1 MNDAKPP
8 ECCIQTDA
16 SGTWGCE
23 GIFKQHWLQLS
34 WPTEWST
41 TGIMAKELVPIFIS
55 CSIWGP
61 LLAGH
66 RVLCQCD
73 NQSLVISI
81 NKGYSRD
88 PLVMHLLRYLWLF
101 FLAVYD
107 IKVRAE
113 HITGVSNCA
122 ADMLSRNYLTEF
134 FLSFSPVVP
143 STVCN
148 PATTHRNYV
157 TKRAR
162 LDLPHLQVA
171 LQEYFANGAAR
182 STWRTYAVVQRR
194 YLTFCAA
201 ARRQAVPTTE
211 TSLMLF
217 ATDLATSGLAYTSI
231 KVYLAAV
238 RHLHVTKGKHSQ
250 FTAQLTPRL
259 QQVLKGIKKAQA
271 VSRQPA
277 TRRPITL
284 TILKGIRATLLSQPR
299 RFSNIMTWAACCLAF
314 FGLRSSEFTVPSQY
328 EYDGSVHLSVRDISI
343 DSRSA
348 PRMIRVRIKQSKTD
362 PFLQGVDIYLGRTD
376 TDICPVKAILPYLA
390 IRGNRPGPLFI
401 QEDGKCSRGKCS
413 AL

>member
-1 MNDAKPP
+1 MNHYGRPQDFLRHTWTYLRKTATKKQILSLVGLLQHATKVVRPGRTFVARMYSTAAKLKKLTFFTRLTKEFKSDLCWWHTFLHSWNGLSLLDHVSAARPP
-8 ECCIQTDA
+8 DCCIQTDA
-16 SGTWGCE
+16 SGAWGCG
-23 GIFKQHWLQLS
+23 GIFKQHWFQLS
-34 WPTEWST
+34 WSTEWST
-41 TGIMAKELVPIFIS
+41 IGIMAKELVSIVIS
-55 CSIWGP
+55 CAIWGP

-88 PLVMHLLRYLWLF
+88 PLVMHLLRYLWF
-101 FLAVYD
+101 FVVVYD
-107 IKVRAE
+107 IKVCAE
-113 HITGVSNCA
+113 HIAGVSNCA

-134 FLSFSPVVP
+134 FVVPPGVP
-143 STVCN
+143 STMRN
-148 PATTHRNYV
+148 PATTQGNYI

-182 STWRTYAVVQRR
+182 STWRTYAVGQRR
-194 YLTFCAA
+194 YLSFCAA

-231 KVYLAAV
+231 KVYLSAV
-238 RHLHVTKGKHSQ
+238 CPLHVTKGKHSQ

-277 TRRPITL
+277 TRRPL
-284 TILKGIRATLLSQPR
+284 
-299 RFSNIMTWAACCLAF
+299 
-314 FGLRSSEFTVPSQY
+314 PS
-328 EYDGSVHLSVRDISI
+328 
-343 DSRSA
+343 
-348 PRMIRVRIKQSKTD
+348 
-362 PFLQGVDIYLGRTD
+362 
-376 TDICPVKAILPYLA
+376 PY
-390 IRGNRPGPLFI
+390 
-401 QEDGKCSRGKCS
+401 
-413 AL
+413 

>member
-1 MNDAKPP
+1 
-8 ECCIQTDA
+8 
-16 SGTWGCE
+16 
-23 GIFKQHWLQLS
+23 
-34 WPTEWST
+34 
-41 TGIMAKELVPIFIS
+41 
-55 CSIWGP
+55 
-61 LLAGH
+61 
-66 RVLCQCD
+66 
-73 NQSLVISI
+73 
-81 NKGYSRD
+81 
-88 PLVMHLLRYLWLF
+88 
-101 FLAVYD
+101 
-107 IKVRAE
+107 
-113 HITGVSNCA
+113 
-122 ADMLSRNYLTEF
+122 MLSRNYLTKFFFF
-134 FLSFSPVVP
+134 FLVIPPGVP

-148 PATTHRNYV
+148 PTTTQGNYV
-157 TKRAR
+157 TTRAG

-182 STWRTYAVVQRR
+182 STWRTYAVGQRR
-194 YLTFCAA
+194 YLSFCAA

-217 ATDLATSGLAYTSI
+217 ATHLATSGLAYTSI

-277 TRRPITL
+277 IRRPITP

-299 RFSNIMTWAACCLAF
+299 CFSNIMTWAACCLAF
-314 FGLRSSEFTVPSQY
+314 FGFLRSSEFTVPSQY
-328 EYDGSVHLSVRDISI
+328 EYDGSVHLSVQDITI

-362 PFLQGVDIYLGRTD
+362 SFRQGVDIYLGRTD

-401 QEDGKCSRGKCS
+401 QEDGKMLTRQMFSSIVKGILARLPLSEGNYNTHSFRIGAATAAMEAQIPEAHIKMLGRWRSDAYQLYIRTPAEELAKLSRKLVSGATPLRTRQIAAQQS
-413 AL
+413 Y